1 MSSFADEQFLAPD
14 VNNFVNQSV
23 EYLALRQP
31 IASTSCSYIK
41 VAPSNGGNYTSKSDF
56 IEFRINS
63 QHQSF
68 IDGTKTKLNF
78 DFSATATNPTANT
91 TPFDLYSQG
100 SAMFCFK
107 RYTVISNGETLE
119 DVQDANKILHMFT
132 KLYTSKS
139 QINSSP
145 SIQDLYANEEQGA
158 VGGQGTGR
166 ALSTAPALPPVATTQ
181 KVSCPIMLSSL
192 FGPSARKSVPIGML
206 RNGLIIRFYLTDRLS
221 EVVYAQDPVT
231 GNTLAIG
238 NDSNYSIKNVS
249 LEVKTIRYDDA
260 TFENIKNNLKTN
272 DLEWDATTFIS
283 NVVSCNPATPSVRL
297 LLTNSNYRDVKSVY
311 CQSWYS
317 SQVAGSS
324 MPYQSL
330 FPGLYQSNVLVN
342 GDPVNS
348 RNIGISDLTAIK
360 NSIPQTVMNL
370 QTTTRAS
377 NEILHTESQLCSP
390 VGGSDLDPVDPID
403 ADQILIGYSNMVP
416 TTLAANDYPANGPNA
431 VPSQLG
437 PFGNNGAGVGI
448 DPPNYYWG
456 LSTLSSNDKS
466 RELTG
471 RDFRSKQVVL
481 QMDRFNSI
489 VASLDQVIQGVLVVG
504 VKYHLDVVTGLLTRT
519 L

>member
-1 MSSFADEQFLAPD
+1 MSTFADEQFLAPD
-14 VNNFVNQSV
+14 ANNFVNQSV

-41 VAPSNGGNYTSKSDF
+41 VAPSNGGVYTNKSDF
-56 IEFRINS
+56 VEFRINS
-63 QHQSF
+63 QHNSF

-78 DFSATATNPTANT
+78 DFTATATNPTANT
-91 TPFDLYSQG
+91 TAFDLYSQG
-100 SAMFCFK
+100 SAMLMFK

-119 DVQDANKILHMFT
+119 DVTDANRILYMMT
-132 KLYTSKS
+132 KMYTSKS

-145 SIQDLYANEEQGA
+145 SIQDLYANELEGA

-166 ALSTAPALPPVATTQ
+166 ALSAALPPVNTTQ
-181 KVSCPIMLSSL
+181 SVSVPIMLSSL
-192 FGPSARKSVPIGML
+192 FGPSARKSIPIGML
-206 RNGLIIRFYLTDRLS
+206 RNGLIVRFYFTDRLS

-238 NDSNYSIKNVS
+238 NDSHYTVKNVS
-249 LEVKTIRYDDA
+249 LEVKTIRYDDG

-283 NVVSCNPATPSVRL
+283 NVVSANPAIPSVRL

-317 SQVAGSS
+317 SQVAGST
-324 MPYQSL
+324 MTYQSV

-342 GDPVNS
+342 GEPVNS
-348 RNIGISDLTAIK
+348 RNIGVADLTAIK

-370 QTTTRAS
+370 QTTSRAS
-377 NEILHTESQLCSP
+377 NEILHTESQLASP
-390 VGGSDLDPVDPID
+390 IGGDDIDPIDPVD
-403 ADQILIGYSNMVP
+403 ATQILIGYSNITP
-416 TTLAANDYPANGPNA
+416 TTAATNDYPVNGANA
-431 VPSQLG
+431 VPNNLG

-448 DPPNYYWG
+448 DVPNYYWG
-456 LSTLSSNDKS
+456 LSTLTSNDKS

-489 VASLDQVIQGVLVVG
+489 VASLDQVIQGILVVG
-504 VKYHLDVVTGLLTRT
+504 VKYHLDVVTGLLTRS

>member
-41 VAPSNGGNYTSKSDF
+41 IAPSNGGNYNNKSDF
-56 IEFRINS
+56 VEFRINS
-63 QHQSF
+63 QHNSF

-78 DFSATATNPTANT
+78 DFTATATNPTANAT
-91 TPFDLYSQG
+91 AFSLFSQG
-100 SAMFCFK
+100 SAMSIFK
-107 RYTVISNGETLE
+107 RYTILCNGETLE
-119 DVQDANKILHMFT
+119 DITDANRILYMFS

-139 QINSSP
+139 QLDSSP
-145 SIQDLYANEEQGA
+145 SIQDLYANEEEGA
-158 VGGQGTGR
+158 AGGMATGR
-166 ALSTAPALPPVATTQ
+166 SLSSAAALPPVATTQ

-206 RNGLIIRFYLTDRLS
+206 RNGLIIRFYFTDRLS

-238 NDSNYSIKNVS
+238 NDSTYGIKNVS

-283 NVVSCNPATPSVRL
+283 NVVHSNPAIPSVRL

-311 CQSWYS
+311 CNSWYS
-317 SQVAGSS
+317 SQVAGST
-324 MPYQSL
+324 MTYQSV

-342 GDPVNS
+342 GEPVNS

-360 NSIPQTVMNL
+360 NSIPQTIMNL
-370 QTTTRAS
+370 QSTTRAS
-377 NEILHTESQLCSP
+377 NEILHTESQLASP
-390 VGGSDLDPVDPID
+390 VGGDGAVASE
-403 ADQILIGYSNMVP
+403 ILIGYSNMTP
-416 TTLAANDYPANGPNA
+416 TTARTNDYPANGPNA
-431 VPSQLG
+431 VPNQLG
-437 PFGNNGAGVGI
+437 PFGNQGIPGSYGI
-448 DPPNYYWG
+448 DVPNYYWG
-456 LSTLSSNDKS
+456 LSTLTSNDKS

-471 RDFRSKQVVL
+471 RDFRAKQVVL

-489 VASLDQVIQGVLVVG
+489 TASLDQVIQGVLVVG
-504 VKYHLDVVTGLLTRT
+504 VKYHLDIVTGLLTRS

>member
-1 MSSFADEQFLAPD
+1 MSTFADEQFLAPE

-31 IASTSCSYIK
+31 IASTSCNYIK
-41 VAPSNGGNYTSKSDF
+41 VAPSNGGQYTNKSDF
-56 IEFRINS
+56 VEFRINS
-63 QHQSF
+63 QSNSF
-68 IDGTKTKLNF
+68 IDGTKSKINF
-78 DFSATATNPTANT
+78 DFTATATNPTANT
-91 TPFDLYSQG
+91 TAFDLYSQG
-100 SAMFCFK
+100 SAMLMFK

-119 DVQDANKILHMFT
+119 DVTDANRILHMMT

-145 SIQDLYANEEQGA
+145 SVQDLYANETQGA

-166 ALSTAPALPPVATTQ
+166 ALSTAPGLPPTATTQ
-181 KVSCPIMLSSL
+181 KVSCPIALSAL
-192 FGPSARKSVPIGML
+192 FGPSARKSIPIGML
-206 RNGLIIRFYLTDRLS
+206 RNGLIVRFYFTDRLS

-238 NDSNYSIKNVS
+238 NNSTYSIKNVS

-283 NVVSCNPATPSVRL
+283 NVVSANPATPSVRL

-330 FPGLYQSNVLVN
+330 FPGMYQSNVLVN

-348 RNIGISDLTAIK
+348 RNIGIADLTAIK

-377 NEILHTESQLCSP
+377 NEILNTESQLASP
-390 VGGSDLDPVDPID
+390 IGGDDIDPVDPVD
-403 ADQILIGYSNMVP
+403 PTQILINYSNYVP
-416 TTLAANDYPANGPNA
+416 TTLATNDYPVNGPNA
-431 VPSQLG
+431 VPNQLG
-437 PFGNNGAGVGI
+437 PFGNNGSGVGI
-448 DPPNYYWG
+448 DPANYYWG

-504 VKYHLDVVTGLLTRT
+504 VKYHLDVVSGLLTRT

>member
-1 MSSFADEQFLAPD
+1 MSTFADEQFLAPE

-31 IASTSCSYIK
+31 IASTSCNYIK
-41 VAPSNGGNYTSKSDF
+41 VAPSNGGQYTNKSDF
-56 IEFRINS
+56 VEFRINS
-63 QHQSF
+63 QSNSF

-91 TPFDLYSQG
+91 TAFDLYSQG
-100 SAMFCFK
+100 SAMLMFK

-119 DVQDANKILHMFT
+119 DVTDANRILHMMT

-145 SIQDLYANEEQGA
+145 SVQDLYANETQGA

-166 ALSTAPALPPVATTQ
+166 ALSTAPGLPPTATTQ
-181 KVSCPIMLSSL
+181 KVSCPIALSAL
-192 FGPSARKSVPIGML
+192 FGPSAIKSIPIGML
-206 RNGLIIRFYLTDRLS
+206 RNGLIVRFYFTDRLS

-238 NDSNYSIKNVS
+238 NNSTYSIKNVS

-283 NVVSCNPATPSVRL
+283 NVVSANPATPSVRL

-330 FPGLYQSNVLVN
+330 FPGMYQSNVLVN

-348 RNIGISDLTAIK
+348 RNIGIADLTAIK

-377 NEILHTESQLCSP
+377 NEILNTESQLASP
-390 VGGSDLDPVDPID
+390 IGGDDIDPVDPVD
-403 ADQILIGYSNMVP
+403 ADQILIGYSNYVP
-416 TTLAANDYPANGPNA
+416 TTLAANDYPVNGPNA
-431 VPSQLG
+431 VPNQLG

-448 DPPNYYWG
+448 DPPNFYWG

-504 VKYHLDVVTGLLTRT
+504 VKYHLDVVCGLLTRT